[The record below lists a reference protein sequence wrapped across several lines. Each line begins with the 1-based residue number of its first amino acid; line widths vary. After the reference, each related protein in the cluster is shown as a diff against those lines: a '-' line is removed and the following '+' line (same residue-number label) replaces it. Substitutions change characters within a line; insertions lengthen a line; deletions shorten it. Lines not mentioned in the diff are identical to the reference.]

1 MRASVWIAAVGALAV
16 TGCAA
21 SPAPHPIVAAAPP
34 ATSADE
40 SRLQSERRTEGTE
53 DSGHAERQTNRALGW
68 AAISIGADAGVVA
81 VVTSFMM
88 LHENSIRSDNCVNKQ
103 CNSSGIAAND
113 ELHQLALWNA
123 TAWVVGAVGLGA
135 GLVLVL
141 TNPSDKQL
149 HAEVAA
155 TPSGFLLRGAF

>member
-1 MRASVWIAAVGALAV
+1 MRASGWVAAIGALAII
-16 TGCAA
+16 GCAS
-21 SPAPHPIVAAAPP
+21 SPAPHPIVAAAAP
-34 ATSADE
+34 ASTTAE
-40 SRLQSERRTEGTE
+40 SRLESERRTEGTA
-53 DSGHAERQTNRALGW
+53 DSGHAQRQTNRALGW
-68 AAISIGADAGVVA
+68 AAIAVGADAGVVA

-88 LHENSIRSDNCVNKQ
+88 LHENGLRSANCVNKQ
-103 CNSSGIAAND
+103 CNPSGIAANE
-113 ELHQLALWNA
+113 ELHQLGLWNA

-155 TPSGFLLRGAF
+155 TPSGVLLKGSF